1 MLTFDHSTS
10 VHNIVDNQADLMNNL
25 ASSSVPE
32 GNGPVHG
39 QHPSELEQAQ
49 RVWAACLD
57 LIKER
62 VNSQSFKTW
71 FEPIVPQNLQGG
83 TLVVQVPSQFF
94 YDWLEEHYYTIIN
107 TTITR
112 VLGPDAALE
121 YSVRTEESPVDV
133 DYSPIISSP
142 IRPALP
148 SPPVQPLPPAPRSTS
163 NVSTRDMNFQTTL
176 NPRYT
181 FDNFIKGDS
190 NQLARA
196 AASAVSNNPGGTS
209 FNPLVIYG
217 GTGLGKTHLIQAIG
231 NHALSTG
238 KARRVMYVSSEKF
251 TVEFV
256 DAIQTDRISDFSS
269 FYRSMDILIVDD
281 IQFFSGKE
289 KTQDNFFHTFNEL
302 HQLGKQLVLSSD
314 RPPKEL
320 KGLDDRLLSRFQWG
334 LTSDIQA
341 PDLETRIAILRKKS
355 EDDRIELPQD
365 VVEFIAANV
374 TSNIREL
381 EGCLISVLAR
391 ASLEGREIN
400 LDLARDV
407 LKVVVGD
414 VRTPITIESIQR
426 TVCEYFSVPED
437 MLRAKTRKQEIVN
450 ARQIAM
456 YLAKELT
463 NASLKTIGL
472 HFGGRDHSTV
482 IHAYQSVEDQMRVD
496 SKYQTHVTQIKRR
509 LQLLGHV

>member
-1 MLTFDHSTS
+1 MEMETIRHAL
-10 VHNIVDNQADLMNNL
+10 Q
-25 ASSSVPE
+25 
-32 GNGPVHG
+32 
-39 QHPSELEQAQ
+39 QPSEVEQAQ
-49 RVWAACLD
+49 YVWSACID

-62 VNSQSFKTW
+62 VNTQSFKTW
-71 FEPIVPQNLQGG
+71 FEPIVPLSLGAG
-83 TLVVQVPSQFF
+83 KLTIQVPSQFF
-94 YDWLEEHYYTIIN
+94 YDWLEEHYYGLISTILA
-107 TTITR
+107 R
-112 VLGPDAALE
+112 VLGSDASLE
-121 YSVRTEESPVDV
+121 YSVKTEEIPIELDFVPSPVLNKQEKQV
-133 DYSPIISSP
+133 F
-142 IRPALP
+142 
-148 SPPVQPLPPAPRSTS
+148 PPQPTAFRVGNPQGPNQPLGHYNSS
-163 NVSTRDMNFQTTL
+163 SVQSFL

-196 AASAVSNNPGGTS
+196 AASAVANNPGGTS

-217 GTGLGKTHLIQAIG
+217 GTGLGKTHLMQAIG
-231 NHALSTG
+231 NYALTNS
-238 KARRVMYVSSEKF
+238 KATRVIYVSSEKF

-302 HQLGKQLVLSSD
+302 HQIGKQIVLSSD

-334 LTSDIQA
+334 LTADIQP

-355 EDDRIELPQD
+355 LDDGIELSQD
-365 VVEFIAANV
+365 VVECIATNV

-381 EGCLISVLAR
+381 EGCLISLLAK
-391 ASLEGREIN
+391 ASLEGRDITV
-400 LDLARDV
+400 DLAREV

-414 VRTPITIESIQR
+414 IKSPITTEDIQR
-426 TVCEYFSVPED
+426 AVCDYFNIPED
-437 MLRAKTRKQEIVN
+437 LLRAKTRKQEIVN

-456 YLAKELT
+456 YLTKELT
-463 NASLKTIGL
+463 NSSLKTIGL

-482 IHAYQSVEDQMRVD
+482 IHAYQSVEDQMRLD
-496 SKYQTHVTQIKRR
+496 QKYQSNVLQIRR
-509 LQLLGHV
+509 KVDLLRRV